1 MKFLLVLTALLAA
14 SHFGVRASIEEE
26 EHVLVLT
33 TSNFDEAIKAN
44 QYVLVEFCKYI
55 YIYICHIYYQ
65 RQINFNYVNNIKRC
79 SMVRSLQT
87 AYSKI

>member
-55 YIYICHIYYQ
+55 YI
-65 RQINFNYVNNIKRC
+65 
-79 SMVRSLQT
+79 
-87 AYSKI
+87 

>member
-55 YIYICHIYYQ
+55 YATFI
-65 RQINFNYVNNIKRC
+65 IKDKLILI
-79 SMVRSLQT
+79 M
-87 AYSKI
+87 

>member
-14 SHFGVRASIEEE
+14 SQFGVRASIEEE

-55 YIYICHIYYQ
+55 
-65 RQINFNYVNNIKRC
+65 R
-79 SMVRSLQT
+79 LL
-87 AYSKI
+87 